1 MRDEILTPR
10 QNGVL
15 RHLAPV
21 ATSAG
26 LYLAGGT
33 AIALH
38 LGHRRSDDFDWFS
51 DGSPLDIG
59 ALTELLRASM
69 TFEVDVIDEGTLVGT
84 SDGVRVA
91 CFAYRYPR
99 LEEARAV
106 PEWALRLAG
115 LRDLAAM
122 KLLAITQRGSR
133 KDFIDVYA
141 LLEHGL
147 TLPQMLDDYCRK
159 FSISNR
165 MSALRGLVYF
175 DDAEAEAI
183 PEMLQ
188 PFTWDLLK
196 DRLRHEVERSMR

>member
-10 QNGVL
+10 QKGVL
-15 RHLAPV
+15 RPLAPV

-51 DGSPLDIG
+51 DGTPLDIE
-59 ALTELLRASM
+59 ALTELLRTSL
-69 TFEVDVIDEGTLVGT
+69 TFEADVIDEGTLVGT

-99 LEEARAV
+99 LEGMTAV
-106 PEWALRLAG
+106 PEWAVRLAG
-115 LRDLAAM
+115 MRDLAAM

-133 KDFIDVYA
+133 KDFIDVYC
-141 LLEHGL
+141 LLEHGI
-147 TLPQMLDDYCRK
+147 TLAQMLDDYQQK
-159 FSISNR
+159 FGISGR
-165 MSALRGLVYF
+165 MSVLRGLVYF
-175 DDAEAEAI
+175 DDAEAEPI

-188 PFTWDLLK
+188 PFKWGLLK
-196 DRLRHEVERSMR
+196 DRLRQEVERCMR